1 MEEEAE
7 ARLWEIVEESEVVLL
22 VTVGEGYPRM
32 RPMTVV
38 AYEDDGSLWFAT
50 SKSSRKVEE
59 IGKDPHATACFL
71 NLEGGA
77 YAQVFG
83 EAELVDDPEL
93 KKELWDEDW
102 SEYWEGPEDPDYV
115 LLALRGKRA
124 EYYLLEEDELWVVDF
139 GG

>member
-59 IGKDPHATACFL
+59 LAKDPHATACFL

-124 EYYLLEEDELWVVDF
+124 EYYLLDEDELWVVDF

>member
-22 VTVGEGYPRM
+22 VTVGERYPRM

-59 IGKDPHATACFL
+59 LRKDPHATACFL

-83 EAELVDDPEL
+83 EAEVVDDPEL

-124 EYYLLEEDELWVVDF
+124 EYYLLDEDELWVVDF